1 MFNKTYLF
9 GILFF
14 SLTLLNCQNSTIN
27 KEPKITFKVSKT
39 DKDWKEELSP
49 EEYEIL
55 REKGTERPFT
65 GKYVNTFDKGVYV
78 CAGCDNLLFYS
89 DAKFHVPPRYSLLKE
104 ILEGMDKFCS
114 PLRPTSPFARC

>member
-1 MFNKTYLF
+1 MFNKIYLF

-14 SLTLLNCQNSTIN
+14 SLTLLNCQTSTIN

-55 REKGTERPFT
+55 RNKGTERPNT
-65 GKYVNTFDKGVYV
+65 GTD
-78 CAGCDNLLFYS
+78 
-89 DAKFHVPPRYSLLKE
+89 
-104 ILEGMDKFCS
+104 
-114 PLRPTSPFARC
+114 